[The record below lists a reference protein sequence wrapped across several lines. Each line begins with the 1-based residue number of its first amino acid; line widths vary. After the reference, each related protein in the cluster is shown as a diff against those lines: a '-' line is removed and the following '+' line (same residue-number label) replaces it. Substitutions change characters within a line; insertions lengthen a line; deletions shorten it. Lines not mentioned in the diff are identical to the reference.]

1 MSDPSYVFLL
11 FIVTSLIVLG
21 AWIYPT
27 SRPHD
32 FTPVG
37 LACATFAMSP
47 LGLLYGL
54 FEIAASRKDQKKGRL
69 ALSCVGLIG
78 NIVWFGIG
86 LVFLFRF
93 NWVRWM
99 FGH

>member
-1 MSDPSYVFLL
+1 MSFVML
-11 FIVTSLIVLG
+11 IVTSLIVLG

-37 LACATFAMSP
+37 LACATFPMSP
-47 LGLLYGL
+47 LGSLCGL
-54 FEIAASRKDQKKGRL
+54 FEIAAMRKNKKKGLL

-86 LVFLFRF
+86 LVFLLRF
-93 NWVRWM
+93 DWVGWA

>member
-1 MSDPSYVFLL
+1 MSFIL

-21 AWIYPT
+21 AWIYPA

-37 LACATFAMSP
+37 LACATFPMPP
-47 LGLLYGL
+47 LGSLCGL
-54 FEIAASRKDQKKGRL
+54 VEIAVMRKKKKKGLL

-86 LVFLFRF
+86 LVFFLRF
-93 NWVRWM
+93 DWDRWS